1 MIHRVLWS
9 DSLGVVVSEHA
20 VQQVQ
25 RFLRDETLVHMV
37 YEFVPWLL
45 LVNSQDIIVVA
56 VECHVVL
63 LNVVEQVVRAEDLRN
78 LYQLIIVVLALE
90 ERLFLENHARK
101 HAAE

>member
-1 MIHRVLWS
+1 
-9 DSLGVVVSEHA
+9 
-20 VQQVQ
+20 
-25 RFLRDETLVHMV
+25 MV

-101 HAAE
+101 HAAQ